1 MALTLVEASKLSNNM
16 LLQGVVETIIKDSP
30 ILQRLPFI
38 ELAGNGLTYN
48 QEKMLPEIDF
58 YDVGDT
64 WVESTPT
71 FEQITTTLK
80 IMGGDADVDN
90 FLKATRS
97 NLQDLETAVIELK
110 AKALKDKFEET
121 FIYGNSQTD
130 SKQFDGLRKLIDTTT
145 AGSQVIAMG
154 ATGATLTLAKI
165 DELIDAVKGGK
176 PDLLLMSRRT
186 RRKLNALVRDASSG
200 MMVTDRDAFGNFIQL
215 WDGIP
220 IGVNDWILD
229 THTVSG
235 GVETGTTGGTCSII
249 YALQFG
255 EGALCGLSSPG
266 GIQVEPIGPLET
278 KDASRTRIKWYCS
291 LALFSSVKAATL
303 IGVKD

>member
-1 MALTLVEASKLSNNM
+1 MALTLAEASKLSNNM

-30 ILQRLPFI
+30 VLQRLPFI

-48 QEKMLPEIDF
+48 QEKTLPEIDF

-64 WVESTPT
+64 WAESTPT
-71 FEQITTTLK
+71 FEQVTTTLK

-97 NLQDLETAVIELK
+97 NLQDLEAAVIELK

-249 YALQFG
+249 YALQLG

-291 LALFSSVKAATL
+291 LALFSSVKVATL